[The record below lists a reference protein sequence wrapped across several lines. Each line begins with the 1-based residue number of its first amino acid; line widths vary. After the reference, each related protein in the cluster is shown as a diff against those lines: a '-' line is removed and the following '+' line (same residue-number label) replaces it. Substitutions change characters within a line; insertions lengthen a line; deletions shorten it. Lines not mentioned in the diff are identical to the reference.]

1 MKFAKNFISKLLFL
15 LQVSTINI
23 IPEKDNPDEVTYLWK
38 GPQRLGL
45 RGKTEEKTKITLS
58 SPAGFQPFSIVQI
71 LPPAAITAIALSAS
85 WSLVAVGTAHGLALY
100 DFKAEAPVFHR
111 CTLNSNGKKIGM
123 FLRKKNSLNFYEN

>member
-1 MKFAKNFISKLLFL
+1 MQNSFELLSL

-45 RGKTEEKTKITLS
+45 KGKTEEKNKISLS
-58 SPAGFQPFSIVQI
+58 SPAGYQPFSIVQI
-71 LPPAAITAIALSAS
+71 LPPAAVTAIAFSAS
-85 WSLVAVGTAHGLALY
+85 WCLVAVGTVHGLALY

-111 CTLNSNGKKIGM
+111 CTLNSNGKEALRL
-123 FLRKKNSLNFYEN
+123 FLGKEFCNFIMCI

>member
-1 MKFAKNFISKLLFL
+1 MFL

-45 RGKTEEKTKITLS
+45 KGKTEEKNKITVS
-58 SPAGFQPFSIVQI
+58 SPAGYQPFGIVQI
-71 LPPAAITAIALSAS
+71 LPPAAVTAIALSAS

-100 DFKAEAPVFHR
+100 DFKSETPVFHR
-111 CTLNSNGKKIGM
+111 CTLNSNGNGVFRDTLTNYVDYLLYNIS
-123 FLRKKNSLNFYEN
+123 FL